1 MRTLIIALTLTASL
15 SAAEFAEVSNP
26 DNTVL
31 RVKRGLPLGWVAPT
45 NKFGAEFATRF
56 VLVTVANRP
65 VVEDAIFN
73 VTATNTVTST
83 NLVRDWVVTRRA
95 TPAIERAIR
104 DETERRVREV
114 ISLPDAV
121 NYLAR
126 SVELH
131 DKQLDGA
138 VFKPQ
143 STALTAGEKAQ
154 RDAIQAI
161 WTRAKAIRAHGATLE
176 AQAASITNLTGWP
189 K

>member
-1 MRTLIIALTLTASL
+1 MRTLLFLLLAAS
-15 SAAEFAEVSNP
+15 SIAAEFAEVSNA
-26 DNTVL
+26 DSTVL

-45 NKFGAEFATRF
+45 NKFGADFATRF
-56 VLVTVANRP
+56 VLVVVSDRP
-65 VVEDAIFN
+65 VVEDSIFN
-73 VTATNTVTST
+73 VAATNTVTST

-95 TPAIERAIR
+95 TPAIVRAIR

-114 ISLPDAV
+114 ITLPDAV
-121 NYLAR
+121 TYLAR
-126 SVELH
+126 SLELH

-138 VFKPQ
+138 AYKPQ

-176 AQAASITNLTGWP
+176 SNAASITNLTGWLE
-189 K
+189 

>member
-1 MRTLIIALTLTASL
+1 MRTILFLLLAATSI
-15 SAAEFAEVSNP
+15 AAEFAEVNNG

-31 RVKRGLPLGWVAPT
+31 RVKRGLPLGWSAPT
-45 NKFGAEFATRF
+45 NKFGTEFPTRF
-56 VLVTVANRP
+56 VLVVTSDRP
-65 VVEDAIFN
+65 EVEPAIFH

-83 NLVRDWVVTRRA
+83 NLVRDWVVTRRV
-95 TPAIERAIR
+95 TPAIVRAIR

-114 ISLPDAV
+114 VSLPDAV

-126 SVELH
+126 SLELH

-138 VFKPQ
+138 AFKPQ
-143 STALTAGEKAQ
+143 STALTAGEKSQ

-176 AQAASITNLTGWP
+176 ADAASITNLTGWP
-189 K
+189 E